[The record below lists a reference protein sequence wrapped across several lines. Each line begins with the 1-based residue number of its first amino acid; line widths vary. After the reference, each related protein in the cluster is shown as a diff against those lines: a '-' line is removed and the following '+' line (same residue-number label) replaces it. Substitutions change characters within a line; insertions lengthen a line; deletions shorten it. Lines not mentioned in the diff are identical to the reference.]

1 MKKGNNINKVISN
14 SPINVE
20 SGNFLCIR
28 FLMILRFLYKPFKT
42 PRISRSGIAIKKTNQ
57 VMTQLH
63 SKTNKLVIIFSKI
76 KASYCWLINFYI
88 WRDRIY
94 LVAMISI
101 CSLILSG

>member
-14 SPINVE
+14 SPINEE

-28 FLMILRFLYKPFKT
+28 FLMLLRFLYKPFKT

-76 KASYCWLINFYI
+76 KAS
-88 WRDRIY
+88 
-94 LVAMISI
+94 
-101 CSLILSG
+101 